1 MAVMDGDMTKAKKY
15 CTDTF
20 NSTYLAGASAM
31 EDMMPDLGEDKP
43 SKSDLLETLESEI
56 NGETARVWSSDAA
69 FLVYELKKEAGG
81 WKISGFDMSAMM
93 EGLGDMMGDMPGMP
107 GS

>member
-20 NSTYLAGASAM
+20 NGTYLAGASAM

-93 EGLGDMMGDMPGMP
+93 EGLGDVMGDMPGMP